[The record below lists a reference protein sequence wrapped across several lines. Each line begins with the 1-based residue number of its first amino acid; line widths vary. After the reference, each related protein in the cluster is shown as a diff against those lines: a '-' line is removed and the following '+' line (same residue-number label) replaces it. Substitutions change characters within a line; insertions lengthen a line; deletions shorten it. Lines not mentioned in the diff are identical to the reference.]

1 MVERSGCIQRADREI
16 MCEGAQKFS
25 KRIKSKK
32 PQAKWNEF
40 ALMRLKLLLL
50 RTLSLISSSSV
61 PCYICSDC
69 NTLSGKCWRLQ
80 ILVESRMPSL
90 FSRECRMP
98 MLFGT
103 MIRQDRSDQYL
114 VRRFECATA
123 IIRVAASLTR

>member
-1 MVERSGCIQRADREI
+1 MVERSGCIQPADRER

-32 PQAKWNEF
+32 PQAKWNES
-40 ALMRLKLLLL
+40 ALMRLKLSLY

-61 PCYICSDC
+61 PCCICSDC
-69 NTLSGKCWRLQ
+69 NPLSGKCLRFQ
-80 ILVESRMPSL
+80 ILIESKIPSL

-98 MLFGT
+98 ILFGT